1 MKYQAVMIDLDGT
14 LLSDDEQICVTNKE
28 AIYLAVKNGY
38 QVSLASGRPHQL
50 MMPYVDQL
58 QLSLPIICCNGAYIY
73 DPKTLRVQNQHPLG
87 HESLTNLLS
96 LLNDGHFD
104 FTIYSSKGVFAQKES
119 THTNGLEK
127 KAEAI
132 NAAMELQI
140 IPTLTE
146 LIASSGDVYKI
157 LVSSQDKESLNQL
170 RDSLQTHFQ
179 ADLSTPNKLDITSKA
194 ATKGHALQQWL
205 NDQNISSH
213 NTIAFGDGDN
223 DASMFRLVGEP
234 VAMANASPALKGM
247 ANLIVTNNN
256 GCGIGQYLRL
266 IVQEGQHTC
275 QNTFSY

>member
-1 MKYQAVMIDLDGT
+1 
-14 LLSDDEQICVTNKE
+14 
-28 AIYLAVKNGY
+28 
-38 QVSLASGRPHQL
+38 
-50 MMPYVDQL
+50 
-58 QLSLPIICCNGAYIY
+58 
-73 DPKTLRVQNQHPLG
+73 
-87 HESLTNLLS
+87 
-96 LLNDGHFD
+96 
-104 FTIYSSKGVFAQKES
+104 
-119 THTNGLEK
+119 
-127 KAEAI
+127 
-132 NAAMELQI
+132 MELQI

-146 LIASSGDVYKI
+146 LIARSGDVYKV

-170 RDSLQTHFQ
+170 RDSLKTHFQ

-205 NDQNISSH
+205 NDQRISSH

>member
-14 LLSDDEQICVTNKE
+14 LLSDAEQICVTNKQ
-28 AIYLAVKNGY
+28 AICLAVNNGY

-73 DPKTLRVQNQHPLG
+73 DPKTQRVQHQHTIS
-87 HESLTNLLS
+87 HESLTGLLS
-96 LLNDGHFD
+96 LLNDGHFA
-104 FTIYSSKGVFAQKES
+104 FTIYSSKGIFAQKES
-119 THTNGLEK
+119 THTKGLEK
-127 KAEAI
+127 KAEVI

-146 LIASSGDVYKI
+146 LIARSGDVYKV

-170 RDSLQTHFQ
+170 RDSLRMHFQ

-205 NDQNISSH
+205 NDQRISSH